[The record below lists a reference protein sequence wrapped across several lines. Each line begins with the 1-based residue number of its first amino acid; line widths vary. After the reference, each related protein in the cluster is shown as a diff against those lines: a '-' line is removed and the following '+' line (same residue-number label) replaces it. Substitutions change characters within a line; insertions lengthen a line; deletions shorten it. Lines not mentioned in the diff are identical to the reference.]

1 MLRDERYMPM
11 NKSRLSIFTFCGALL
26 AASLP
31 AVAAPTQCPQF
42 FVGGAAPDLM
52 RADLVERAHVLC
64 YSFYSVVESG
74 VTRTGLWSAEHLT
87 RDSVAAARALP
98 RVDSFHAELGLP
110 AADRGE
116 LEDYLGSS
124 KDTGHLSP
132 NGDMPDVRSQFE
144 SFALSNMIPQSPDNN
159 RHLWEGIEIAT
170 RALARYD
177 GELYVVTGPAFIGPR
192 ARVGGR
198 VEVPSHVWKAVFDP
212 RRGGA
217 AAYVTLNR
225 PGDAYAVVSIAE
237 LTRLTGVDP
246 FPVLPPAVKGVAMS
260 MPEPRPG
267 GRKLGHGPVDE
278 AVLGLTGP
286 NAFSTLT
293 GPAAQLVDDNGRPH
307 KQYASAYSSGYAA
320 RYGDFATHA
329 PYSVGGSVVGTA
341 MNVVHNLIHHIA
353 Q

>member
-1 MLRDERYMPM
+1 MNMFQTLRRA
-11 NKSRLSIFTFCGALL
+11 STLFVLGAGLLSFGHV
-26 AASLP
+26 AA
-31 AVAAPTQCPQF
+31 AAPTQCPQF
-42 FVGGAAPDLM
+42 FVGGAAPDLT

-87 RDSVAAARALP
+87 RDSVAAARTLP

-116 LEDYLGSS
+116 REDYLGSS

-170 RALARYD
+170 RGLARYD
-177 GELYVVTGPAFIGPR
+177 GDVYVVTGPAFIGPR
-192 ARVGGR
+192 ASVGGR
-198 VEVPSHVWKAVFDP
+198 VEVPSHVWKAVYDP

-225 PGDAYAVVSIAE
+225 PGEAYAVVSIAE
-237 LTRLTGVDP
+237 ITRLTGVDP
-246 FPVLPPAVKGVAMS
+246 FPALPPAIKAVAMA
-260 MPEPRPG
+260 MPEPRRG
-267 GRKLGHGPVDE
+267 GRKIGHGPVDE
-278 AVLGLTGP
+278 AVLGLTVP
-286 NAFSTLT
+286 NAYSTLT
-293 GPAAQLVDDNGRPH
+293 GPSAQLVDDNGRPH
-307 KQYASAYSSGYAA
+307 TQYTSGYAS

-329 PYSVGGSVVGTA
+329 PYGVGGTVVGTA
-341 MNVVHNLIHHIA
+341 MNVVHNLIHHIT